1 MNLKHTFALLSSVG
15 VALSVAT
22 AAPGQAASLMPAH
35 LGLPTLSSDT
45 PVGNGL
51 AAPISNIPYQ
61 TSAFTPAQDLKV
73 RFSIQMDG
81 LGSRGMGLS
90 SFGYFLP
97 DQGESSFVSI
107 FSETLAYNPGARAHT
122 NDWLGTCGVAITGLC
137 EVLVTFRAGI
147 TYQLGLLSQGL
158 STFGLGAND
167 SYTFNAVSDQFYDTK
182 SRQYNAAHSSQ
193 FVTVSQGGALFIG
206 MEDGEFVQTKAS
218 RTNPATYYYDYQDW
232 VVKAEAV
239 PEPATLAGLGIVG
252 GGLILSRRRKSKQM
266 A

>member
-1 MNLKHTFALLSSVG
+1 MNFKYTLALLGSIG
-15 VALSVAT
+15 AALSVA
-22 AAPGQAASLMPAH
+22 AAPVQAASLMPAD

-51 AAPISNIPYQ
+51 AAPISGIPYQ
-61 TSAFTPAQDLKV
+61 TSAFTPSQDLKV
-73 RFSIQMDG
+73 KFSIQMDG

-97 DQGESSFVSI
+97 NQGEASFISI
-107 FSETLAYNPGARAHT
+107 FDETSPYNPGERANTH
-122 NDWLGTCGVAITGLC
+122 DWLGTCGVAITGLC
-137 EVLVTFRAGI
+137 EVFVTFKAGM
-147 TYQLGLLSQGL
+147 TYQLALLSEGL
-158 STFGLGAND
+158 RTFGLGVND
-167 SYTFNAVSDQFYDTK
+167 SYTFDAVSDQFYDPT
-182 SRQYNAAHSSQ
+182 SMQYNAAHSSQ
-193 FVTVSQGGALFIG
+193 FVTVSQKGALFIG

-218 RTNPATYYYDYQDW
+218 RTNAATYYYDYQDW

>member
-1 MNLKHTFALLSSVG
+1 MNFKHTLALVG
-15 VALSVAT
+15 FFGAAMTV
-22 AAPGQAASLMPAH
+22 AAPVQAASLMPAD
-35 LGLPTLSSDT
+35 LGLPTLSEST

-51 AAPISNIPYQ
+51 AAPISQIPYQ
-61 TSAFTPAQDLKV
+61 TSAFTPSQDLKV
-73 RFSIQMDG
+73 KFSVQMDG

-97 DQGESSFVSI
+97 GQGEASFVSI
-107 FSETLAYNPGARAHT
+107 FSETTPYNTGARAHT
-122 NDWLGTCGVAITGLC
+122 NDWLGTCGGAITGLC
-137 EVLVTFRAGI
+137 EVLVTFRAG
-147 TYQLGLLSQGL
+147 TSYQLGLLSQGL
-158 STFGLGAND
+158 RTFGLGVMD
-167 SYTFNAVSDQFYDTK
+167 SYTFDAVSDQFYDPT
-182 SRQYNAAHSSQ
+182 SRQYNAAHSSK
-193 FVTVSQGGALFIG
+193 FVTVSQEGMLFIG

-239 PEPATLAGLGIVG
+239 PEPATLAGLGIIG